1 MTAKC
6 FIVQGRVQ
14 GVGFRYFVMR
24 EAQALGLAGWVRNL
38 PDGRLEV
45 LAAGDAG
52 VVDALEGRLWH
63 GPPHARVAEVEAKDA
78 EPPAATDFRVLPTPW

>member
-1 MTAKC
+1 MTAKT
-6 FIVQGRVQ
+6 FVVEGRVQ

-38 PDGRLEV
+38 PDGRVEV

-52 VVDALEGRLWH
+52 LVDALEGRLWH
-63 GPPHARVAEVEAKDA
+63 GPPHARVTAVAGAAAEA
-78 EPPAATDFRVLPTPW
+78 PAGGDFRVLPTPW